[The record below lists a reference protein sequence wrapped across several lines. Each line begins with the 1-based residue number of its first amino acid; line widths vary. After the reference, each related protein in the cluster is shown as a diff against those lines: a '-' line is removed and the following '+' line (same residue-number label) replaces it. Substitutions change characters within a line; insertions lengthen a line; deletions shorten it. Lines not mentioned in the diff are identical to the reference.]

1 MLAEL
6 EWLRGQNGQGFLFS
20 TNGGEKPISRA
31 EVSGNFYRALE
42 RIGINEA
49 ERKRRALS
57 MHGWRHFF
65 NTTLVM
71 ANVSDKKIREVTG
84 HSGDAMTQHYTHLD
98 TREFIDV
105 LNVQQGLLSDCED
118 AQIVAGAV

>member
-1 MLAEL
+1 MWSKL
-6 EWLRGQNGQGFLFS
+6 EAYLRK
-20 TNGGEKPISRA
+20 EKASGDLLRAVGDGLKTLSRA
-31 EVSGNFYRALE
+31 KLRRLGRTCGVCHTV
-42 RIGINEA
+42 
-49 ERKRRALS
+49 RKLNQTAVS

-84 HSGDAMTQHYTHLD
+84 HSCDGMTRRYTHLD

-105 LNVQQGLLSDCED
+105 LNVQQGLL
-118 AQIVAGAV
+118 AN